1 VRYRLSTLPLRW
13 RLNVNGAQGL
23 VISAWYRDDADRPG
37 WRERT
42 TFSKRNKFSAGGY
55 EYDQVDLLEDPPYQP
70 PRSAVAPRLTTSAV
84 VLGAVAGAI
93 VAFGVL
99 RQPANSAATPPPAV
113 VPVIVGSTP
122 QATASPSA
130 AFTATPSAATAT
142 ASASPRVSPS
152 ARVTRSSPSPS
163 QSPSFSPSP
172 SPSPAASRLP
182 LQLYEGDA
190 SANILT
196 GRATVASCSGCPD
209 GTKVGYVGYDG
220 TLTFPDVAASVAG
233 YYVLE
238 IVYVEGST
246 SGARQA
252 VVTVDGTDFYENF
265 PGDGDWQG
273 TQTLRLTVQLAAG
286 ANSVEL
292 SNPNAWGP
300 DIAGIVV

>member
-1 VRYRLSTLPLRW
+1 M
-13 RLNVNGAQGL
+13 
-23 VISAWYRDDADRPG
+23 ISAWYRNDADRPG

-42 TFSKRNKFSAGGY
+42 TFSKRNKFGAGD
-55 EYDQVDLLEDPPYQP
+55 EYGQVDLLEDPPYQP

-99 RQPANSAATPPPAV
+99 RQPTNSAATPPPAV

-122 QATASPSA
+122 QATVSLSA
-130 AFTATPSAATAT
+130 AFTATPSATSAT

-152 ARVTRSSPSPS
+152 ARVSRPSPSPS
-163 QSPSFSPSP
+163 PSLSPSFSPSP

-196 GRATVASCSGCPD
+196 GRAAVASCSGCPD
-209 GTKVGYVGYDG
+209 GTKVGYIGYDG
-220 TLTFPDVAASVAG
+220 TLTFPDVTASVAG
-233 YYVLE
+233 YYVLT

-246 SGARQA
+246 SGGRPA

-273 TQTLRLTVQLAAG
+273 TQTLRITVQLVAG
-286 ANSVEL
+286 ANSVEF